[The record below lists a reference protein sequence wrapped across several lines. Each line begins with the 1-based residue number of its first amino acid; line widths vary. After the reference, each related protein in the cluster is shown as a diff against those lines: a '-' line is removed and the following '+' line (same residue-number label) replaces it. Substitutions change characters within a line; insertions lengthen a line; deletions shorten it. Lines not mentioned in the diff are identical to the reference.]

1 MSHFNKM
8 KSKKVNFAALA
19 AKLGDEGGGK
29 KNYEDSRFWKYQ
41 ADEKGNYSGVIR
53 FLPTADTDDMPYVK
67 TFAHFFKSE
76 IGKWYIADCPTTI
89 KESCPV
95 CDENNRYL
103 AGFGGWNSAPEA
115 AKTYVRNRK
124 RNQSYTANI
133 YVVKDPANPDN
144 EGKVFLFKYGYRIQE
159 KIHGAISPE
168 FDDET
173 PIDPFD
179 FWGGANF
186 KLKVRKLDGQTSY
199 DKCEFD
205 KPTQLLVDD
214 SDMEDVWN
222 KQYKLSEFIDPEK
235 FESYDK
241 LKEKLDRALGSN
253 SGGSVPKTADE
264 LSKTKTSESK
274 KVEKVM
280 EEPESGVSVPDD
292 DDGTMDFFK
301 NLADES

>member
-1 MSHFNKM
+1 M
-8 KSKKVNFAALA
+8 KSKKKDFAALA
-19 AKLGDEGGGK
+19 AKLGDEGTGTK
-29 KNYEDSRFWKYQ
+29 KSYEDSRFWKYQ

-76 IGKWYIADCPTTI
+76 IGKWYIADCPTTV
-89 KESCPV
+89 KENCPV
-95 CDENNRYL
+95 CEENTRYL
-103 AGFGGWNSAPEA
+103 EGFGGWQSAPET
-115 AKTYVRNRK
+115 AKAFVRNRK

-159 KIHGAISPE
+159 KILGSISPE

-199 DKCEFD
+199 DKSEFD
-205 KPTQLLVDD
+205 SPSQLLEDESEMEILWGKQHKLTEFVD
-214 SDMEDVWN
+214 
-222 KQYKLSEFIDPEK
+222 PAK
-235 FESYDK
+235 FESY
-241 LKEKLDRALGSN
+241 EKLSEKLNRALGKNANASE
-253 SGGSVPKTADE
+253 PTTAE
-264 LSKTKTSESK
+264 ALSKTKTSPPK
-274 KVEKVM
+274 KVERVV
-280 EEPESGVSVPDD
+280 EEVQDD
-292 DDGTMDFFK
+292 DDDDDTLDFFK
-301 NLADES
+301 NLADG